1 MKALKFT
8 RPDRVAPFTAIAWP
22 SPGEWLTVDEA
33 PALCRRGLHGIR
45 TTVLPT
51 WIAEEL
57 WRIELDAAEEIAPGI
72 VVGSRGRL
80 LARVEEWN
88 DETAREFSLACAHHV
103 RDLEA
108 ESARAGDYAAD
119 AAGSAPSATAGA
131 SAALVG
137 YMAAHAAEAASPGGF
152 AREREWQAD
161 WLTDRLGL
169 AAGKAELA

>member
-1 MKALKFT
+1 MEALKFM
-8 RPDRVAPFTAIAWP
+8 RPDRVAPFTAITWP
-22 SPGEWLTVDEA
+22 SPGEWLTVEEA
-33 PALCRRGLHGIR
+33 PALCRRGVHGIR

-57 WRIELDAAEEIAPGI
+57 WRIELDGAEEIASGI

-80 LARVEEWN
+80 LARVDEWN

-103 RDLEA
+103 RHLGAKSE
-108 ESARAGDYAAD
+108 RAGDYVAD
-119 AAGSAPSATAGA
+119 AARSAPNARAGS

-152 AREREWQAD
+152 SREREWQAD
-161 WLTDRLGL
+161 WLVDRLGL
-169 AAGKAELA
+169 APGKAELA

>member
-8 RPDRVAPFTAIAWP
+8 RPDRVAPFTAVAWP
-22 SPGEWLTVDEA
+22 APGEWLTVHEA
-33 PALCRRGLHGIR
+33 PALCRRGVHGIH

-57 WRIELDAAEEIAPGI
+57 WRIELDRAEETAPGI

-88 DETAREFSLACAHHV
+88 DESAREFSLACADHV
-103 RDLEA
+103 RHLEA
-108 ESARAGDYAAD
+108 ESPRAGEYAAD

-152 AREREWQAD
+152 AREREWQAA

-169 AAGKAELA
+169 AAGTAELA